1 MKIILFEL
9 WGEELHESRSS
20 QLQTQLLQ
28 LQKERLKK
36 IQACTGFEPLT
47 SVIPVQRSYKLSYKQ
62 TGSRSLYVNRGVNQ
76 NHMKVDHRSY
86 RCNFYSFFFSS
97 FLFATAVL
105 SFRILH
111 TQFLTLNMRHLLLH
125 QPQQI
130 EIHEIY
136 LEGMR
141 DMFRNLFTCVIIH
154 VHACV
159 SKGQTILSLQ

>member
-62 TGSRSLYVNRGVNQ
+62 TRSRSLYVNCGVNQ

-86 RCNFYSFFFSS
+86 RCNFYSFFFLAF
-97 FLFATAVL
+97 FLQL
-105 SFRILH
+105 
-111 TQFLTLNMRHLLLH
+111 Q
-125 QPQQI
+125 
-130 EIHEIY
+130 
-136 LEGMR
+136 
-141 DMFRNLFTCVIIH
+141 CVISNPAYTISN
-154 VHACV
+154 
-159 SKGQTILSLQ
+159 SKQETSVAPSAITDRNPRDLS

>member
-62 TGSRSLYVNRGVNQ
+62 TRSRSLYVNCGVNQ

-86 RCNFYSFFFSS
+86 RCNFYSFFFQ
-97 FLFATAVL
+97 L
-105 SFRILH
+105 SFCNCSVVILNPAY
-111 TQFLTLNMRHLLLH
+111 TISNSK
-125 QPQQI
+125 
-130 EIHEIY
+130 HETSVAPSAIIDRNP
-136 LEGMR
+136 R
-141 DMFRNLFTCVIIH
+141 D
-154 VHACV
+154 
-159 SKGQTILSLQ
+159 LS